1 MSKRRISKK
10 TKLYAGLGVL
20 ALVGFYAYQKRNAPG
35 GAFANLLGKQPVAV
49 AAKSGATAP
58 ALASPG
64 RTAEEARGDALYAAW
79 RDETDP
85 KRKGEAMLAWK
96 SAVPDGAPRA
106 ANERQYNLARRA

>member
-1 MSKRRISKK
+1 MRKRLSKK
-10 TKLYAGLGVL
+10 TKMYVGLGAL

-49 AAKSGATAP
+49 AAKSAAPTAATA
-58 ALASPG
+58 LAAPG

-85 KRKGEAMLAWK
+85 KRKGEAMIAWK
-96 SAVPDGAPRA
+96 QAVPDGAPRA
-106 ANERQYNLARRA
+106 ANERAYLAARK